1 MKKYMILASL
11 LAATGSSIAYAEDGA
26 NEQAEGKA
34 VFGAKVSLVQA
45 VTAAEAQA
53 GGKASSVNF
62 TMPAGNGAPFFHV
75 EVIAADGSQQDLA
88 VDAESGEVSKAI
100 AIESEDDGSEQ
111 GDQD

>member
-11 LAATGSSIAYAEDGA
+11 LAMTGSSIAYAEGGG

-34 VFGAKVSLVQA
+34 VLAAKVSLAQA

-62 TMPAGNGAPFFHV
+62 TMPDGNGTPFFHV

-88 VDAESGEVSKAI
+88 VNAETGEVSKAVSL
-100 AIESEDDGSEQ
+100 ESEGEGGEQ

>member
-1 MKKYMILASL
+1 MKKYMIPIAL
-11 LAATGSSIAYAEDGA
+11 LAAAGSSIVHAENGG

-34 VFGAKVSLVQA
+34 VLAAKVSLVQA

-75 EVIAADGSQQDLA
+75 EVTAADGSQQDLA
-88 VDAESGEVSKAI
+88 VNADTGEVSKAVSL
-100 AIESEDDGSEQ
+100 ESEGDGSED